1 MGATMNRILA
11 MVDQSPVAPRVLT
24 TAAAVAGL
32 LHCEVDAVTAVSDE
46 SERPPGAT
54 ATITDRHGG
63 ATRIVHG
70 DPEAALM
77 DELAAPDV
85 IVGVLGTRTLRS
97 HPHLLGHVAHTVVTG
112 TSTPLVLVPPDSRP
126 LTAEHPVFLVP
137 LDGTRR
143 TSDSVNPI
151 AAMLTAEAGENI
163 TLHVFDSTTVPM
175 FAPSRHGSQ
184 LLAEEFMAQHASGT
198 AQRAEARIGAPAQH
212 ILEVAHQHHVDAIV
226 LAWSQSL
233 EAGRAE
239 VIRRVISEAEVPVV
253 LATCR

>member
-1 MGATMNRILA
+1 MGATMNRVLA
-11 MVDQSPVAPRVLT
+11 MVDQSPLAPRVLT
-24 TAAAVAGL
+24 TAAALARL
-32 LHCEVDAVTAVSDE
+32 LHGEVDAVTAVSDE
-46 SERPPGAT
+46 GERRGEPE
-54 ATITDRHGG
+54 TITDRLGET
-63 ATRIVHG
+63 TRVVHG
-70 DPEAALM
+70 DPQAALM
-77 DELAAPDV
+77 SELAQPDV
-85 IVGVLGTRTLRS
+85 LVGVLGTRTLRA
-97 HPHLLGHVAHTVVTG
+97 HPHLLGHVAHALVTR

-137 LDGTRR
+137 LDGTQR

-151 AAMLTAEAGENI
+151 AAMLTAEAGETI

-212 ILEVAHQHHVDAIV
+212 ILEVARQHHVDAIV

-239 VIRRVISEAEVPVV
+239 VIRRVISEADVPVV
-253 LATCR
+253 LASCR